1 MRVPRRELGAYPLYL
16 AMECGTSFLLGI
28 TSATIALY
36 WVTTGRL
43 NPLQL
48 VLLGTSLELSYFL
61 FQLPTGVLAD
71 VVSRRLCVLG
81 GLLILGLGLV
91 IEGLSAAFANLVVAQ
106 VVLGLGY
113 ALNNGA
119 LEAWIADELA
129 LPPEADGADHSQ
141 RPIAGVYMR
150 ATQLGLA
157 GTVAGSLLS
166 GVIALGGL
174 NLPLLTGG
182 SLICLLALGTAL
194 VMPERNFT
202 PAAGTAGTS
211 GAGGAD
217 GAGGTGGSRLARV
230 PDAAAVLRQSRAMLA
245 GQVRATHRAIVAVP
259 GLVLLFGMTMFA
271 GLWSESFDRL
281 WGALLIRDIGFP
293 RWAGLS
299 PAMWFSLLSAAVA
312 LLALGSTEL
321 ARRRAERLG
330 GEAVA
335 TALLVLTVAIGIG
348 VVAMATTRVF
358 VVAIAAY
365 LCISVLRPV
374 FDPLIDGWM
383 VTRIE
388 PSVRATAL
396 SARDMFDSGGQIFGG
411 PVVGVIG
418 ALTSVRIALLAGA
431 AALAPAA
438 GCLGTASRRIRPTA
452 GLKGAGETD
461 GPAVTAVPGLR

>member
-16 AMECGTSFLLGI
+16 AMECATSFLLGI
-28 TSATIALY
+28 TYATIAVY

-71 VVSRRLCVLG
+71 VVSRRLCVLA

-129 LPPEADGADHSQ
+129 LPPQPDVAGPGEAGHSQ
-141 RPIAGVYMR
+141 RPIAGVYLR
-150 ATQLGLA
+150 ATQLGLV

-166 GVIALGGL
+166 GVIAMGGL
-174 NLPLLTGG
+174 NLPLLLGG
-182 SLICLLALGTAL
+182 SLVCGLALAMAL

-202 PAAGTAGTS
+202 PAAGPAGQAGAPGIAGT
-211 GAGGAD
+211 
-217 GAGGTGGSRLARV
+217 
-230 PDAAAVLRQSRAMLA
+230 AAVARQSLA
-245 GQVRATHRAIVAVP
+245 GLRGQVRTTHRAIVAVP
-259 GLVLLFGMTMFA
+259 GLVLLFAMTMFA

-293 RWAGLS
+293 RLAGLT
-299 PAMWFSLLSAAVA
+299 PAMWFSLLAAAVA
-312 LLALGSTEL
+312 VLALGSTEL
-321 ARRRAERLG
+321 ARRRAELLG

-335 TALLVLTVAIGIG
+335 TALLVLTVAIGVG
-348 VVAMATTRVF
+348 VVGLATAHALA
-358 VVAIAAY
+358 VAIAAY
-365 LCISVLRPV
+365 LGVSVLRPV
-374 FDPLIDGWM
+374 FSPLIDGWM

-388 PSVRATAL
+388 PAVRATAL
-396 SARDMFDSGGQIFGG
+396 SARDMFDSGGQILGG
-411 PVVGVIG
+411 PVIGVVGT
-418 ALTSVRIALLAGA
+418 LTSIRIALLAGA

-438 GCLGTASRRIRPTA
+438 GCLAAANRRIRPAPGAPATPAAVGAAAESDGSAATA
-452 GLKGAGETD
+452 A
-461 GPAVTAVPGLR
+461 PGLH